1 MSDKLNKEDFN
12 ALRKFAT
19 ELKAIRQHI
28 KNLRDSGSKE
38 MEDRA
43 RTIEVNL
50 NVPMM
55 DGLSFQSPNEPAPM
69 RTDRE
74 LREFIVYNSNYRMSF
89 ANEIFDYLKE
99 ATDRKTQ
106 DLRISCLLHSD
117 KCVSEAKKLEAYI
130 TLGVTDGLI
139 AGEQRRSLP

>member
-1 MSDKLNKEDFN
+1 
-12 ALRKFAT
+12 
-19 ELKAIRQHI
+19 
-28 KNLRDSGSKE
+28 

-43 RTIEVNL
+43 ATMEQILGARLRMNETHQ
-50 NVPMM
+50 
-55 DGLSFQSPNEPAPM
+55 SFKEPAPM

-106 DLRISCLLHSD
+106 DLKMSCLLHSD
-117 KCVSEAKKLEAYI
+117 KCVSEAKKFEAYI
-130 TLGVTDGLI
+130 TLGVTAGLI